1 MMKTKIETLWEIL
14 ENDASFQTGILLR
27 RYSAEVKP
35 DLYVAIKNAEKLRCL
50 AFRVSNDF
58 EIKTINADKL
68 KEIKVEIITD
78 QTNKAKKLLL
88 FVLLT
93 PLHTDIFA
101 VLCEDLI
108 QAVAHVENENT
119 LLKILKQR
127 FTKWQNLFE
136 KLSNAGLSANEQKG
150 FFGELYLLKILL
162 ENLKN
167 PVYVLETWCGMLAS
181 PQDFYG
187 QNQWAIEVKTTHV
200 NTEKLGINNEFQL
213 DETIFENLFLSHISL
228 KNNEK
233 QGQNLNNLVAIIFDL
248 LQNNTLATQLF
259 KQKLLDA
266 GYYDLH
272 KNLYENTFY
281 ELIATDFYVVKG
293 EFPRLIPAH
302 IHAGITNTKYQISL
316 NQCQKYTIS
325 QQQVLEIL
333 QQYL

>member
-1 MMKTKIETLWEIL
+1 M
-14 ENDASFQTGILLR
+14 
-27 RYSAEVKP
+27 
-35 DLYVAIKNAEKLRCL
+35 
-50 AFRVSNDF
+50 
-58 EIKTINADKL
+58 
-68 KEIKVEIITD
+68 
-78 QTNKAKKLLL
+78 
-88 FVLLT
+88 LT

-101 VLCEDLI
+101 VLCEDLT
-108 QAVAHVENENT
+108 QAVANVENENT

-136 KLSNAGLSANEQKG
+136 KLSNSGLSANEQKG

-187 QNQWAIEVKTTHV
+187 QNQWAIEVKTTQE
-200 NTEKLGINNEFQL
+200 NSEKLGINNEFQL
-213 DETIFENLFLSHISL
+213 DETVFESLFLLHISL
-228 KNNEK
+228 KNNENYLLGGSKPPDRYKNNEK
-233 QGQNLNNLVAIIFDL
+233 QSQNLNNLVAIIFDL
-248 LQNNTLATQLF
+248 LQNNALATQLF

-281 ELIATDFYVVKG
+281 ELVATDFYVVKG
-293 EFPRLIPAH
+293 EFPRLIPAK
-302 IHAGITNTKYQISL
+302 IYAGITNTKYQISL
-316 NQCQKYTIS
+316 HQCQKYTIS
-325 QQQVLEIL
+325 QEQVLEIL